1 MGRYEIF
8 IIFHIPDIKEMEQDG
23 GDKSENGLLDG
34 RNHTKRDSIDLIND

>member
-8 IIFHIPDIKEMEQDG
+8 IIFHIPGIKEMERDG
-23 GDKSENGLLDG
+23 GDKNENGLLDG